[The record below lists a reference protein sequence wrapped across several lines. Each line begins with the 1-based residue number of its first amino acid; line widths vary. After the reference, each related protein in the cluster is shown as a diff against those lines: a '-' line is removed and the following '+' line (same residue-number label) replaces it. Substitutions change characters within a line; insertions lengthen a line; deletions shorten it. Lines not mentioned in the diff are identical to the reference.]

1 LKALLSITSGGP
13 HELVLRDVA
22 EPQPAR
28 GELRIAVRACG
39 INYPDVL
46 MIEDRY
52 QFRPER
58 PFSPGTEVCGV
69 VDALGPDTRGF
80 KIGQRVIAYTGW
92 GGLAEKVVVGVTR
105 CTRIPDSM
113 PTDVAASLLINYCTS
128 LHALR
133 DRARLQSGEV
143 LLVLGA
149 GGGVGL
155 AAVQLGKAMGA
166 HVVAAVSSQAKAAV
180 AARLGADATL
190 VYPRDVSDRKAL
202 SASFKTACGGE
213 ANVVYDPIGGDYA
226 EAALRAIA
234 WKGRYLV
241 VGFAAGVPQ
250 IPMNLPLLKGCQICG
265 VFWGAAFNRSP
276 GQHRR
281 NMRLLF
287 DYYERGKI
295 RPEISERFPRLASR
309 QAIGKL
315 VVEMTE

>member
-1 LKALLSITSGGP
+1 
-13 HELVLRDVA
+13 VLRDVA
-22 EPQPAR
+22 EPRPAS
-28 GELRIAVRACG
+28 GEVRIAVQACG
-39 INYPDVL
+39 INYPDLL

-52 QFRPER
+52 QFRPAR

-69 VDALGPDTRGF
+69 VDALGPDTRGL

-92 GGLAEKVVVGVTR
+92 GGLAEKVVVSVTR

-113 PTDVAASLLINYCTS
+113 PADVAASLLISYGTS
-128 LHALR
+128 IHALR

-166 HVVAAVSSQAKAAV
+166 RVVAAASSEDKAAA
-180 AARLGADATL
+180 AARHGADATL
-190 VYPRDVSDRKAL
+190 VYPRDVTDRKAL
-202 SASFKTACGGE
+202 SASFKAACGGV
-213 ANVVYDPIGGDYA
+213 ANVVYDPVGGDYA
-226 EAALRAIA
+226 EAALRTVA
-234 WKGRYLV
+234 WEGRYLV

-265 VFWGAAFNRSP
+265 VFWGAAFERSP

-281 NMRLLF
+281 NMRSLF
-287 DYYERGKI
+287 EFYERGEI
-295 RPEISERFPRLASR
+295 RPEISERFPLARAGEAIQRLASR

-315 VVEMTE
+315 VVEMTD